1 MASLNLSINGPS
13 IKKEYTSVVDAAV
26 PTSGS
31 PTFAK
36 WVLYTV
42 QTPLVSVFESSG
54 SNESV
59 LKVESTGGKRTPDDP
74 MNPHH
79 LYALTNNSFAEGELT
94 ELFEDFSEGR
104 VQFGFVKVKDPN
116 SGLPKHVLIAWCG
129 GGVPERTKGYFTS
142 HLNAASKVLHGYH
155 VQITARSDDDLEPD
169 ALMRK
174 VADASGAKYAGG
186 PAAGAVRA
194 PPPIKSKPVFSPSN
208 LSAGRSVNPLVAA
221 RSRRD
226 DNVDADGWGAD
237 APPVTRTQVERVE
250 SAYKP
255 TKVDMSSLSRQSEP
269 SRYTPAA
276 AQQQDRDV
284 VGGGYKP
291 VGKIDIAAIRAQAK
305 EKRDDRPTPVKGAYE
320 PIGKVDIAAIRAKAQ
335 KPASEQPEPE
345 QHAEQESPKPL
356 ADRAAAFSQP
366 AQSERLTS
374 LPKPKI
380 ANKFG
385 GGGFSATKAPTP
397 GALGL
402 QGPVANAS
410 SAPVTTTSR
419 TFANEGGKTPA
430 QLWAEKKAHESGG
443 SAGAALPSSP
453 APISQQTSGNKE
465 WKSGYSGKSWAS
477 VQTPAFGRGGAE
489 TVRENNQAIPED
501 EQTRGGQDE
510 PAGGVSALR
519 DRFKGAT
526 PMGGAPPAPG
536 ATTGHGDEQEEEENV
551 APPPLPS
558 SSRPSGGFALPGLPT
573 RPPPVDDEEEEEPE
587 REQSPIRVAQPVARQ
602 AEPVRAPAPPPAPA
616 PAPREPTPE
625 PEPEPEPEP
634 APAPP
639 PAPVSHQTAPPPP
652 VPAPAPAA
660 GGASQRAV
668 ILYDYD
674 KDEDNEI
681 SLVEGEIVTDVDQV
695 DPDWWI
701 GTNVHGENGLFPSSY
716 VELIEEDDAG
726 AGGGAAT
733 SPPPTAP
740 APATAPVPT
749 PAAAAPAPA
758 AASTGHTATALY
770 DYEAAEDNELS
781 FPEDA
786 QVTNLEFP
794 DDDWWFG
801 HYKGDSGLFPANYV
815 QLNQ

>member
-13 IKKEYTSVVDAAV
+13 IKKEYSSVVDAAL
-26 PTSGS
+26 PASGS
-31 PTFAK
+31 PTSAK
-36 WVLYTV
+36 WALFSV

-59 LKVESTGGKRTPDDP
+59 LKVESTGGKELPTVRQTRTTSTS
-74 MNPHH
+74 M
-79 LYALTNNSFAEGELT
+79 LTDASAEGELS

-142 HLNAASKVLHGYH
+142 HLNAVSKVLHGYH

-169 ALMRK
+169 ALIRK
-174 VADASGAKYAGG
+174 VADASGSKYAGG
-186 PAAGAVRA
+186 PATGASRA

-208 LSAGRSVNPLVAA
+208 VSAGRPVNPLVAA
-221 RSRRD
+221 RSRRNED
-226 DNVDADGWGAD
+226 VDGDGWGAD
-237 APPVTRTQVERVE
+237 APPVTRNQVERVE

-255 TKVDMSSLSRQSEP
+255 TKVDMPSLSRQSEP
-269 SRYTPAA
+269 SRYTPATP
-276 AQQQDRDV
+276 QQNRDV
-284 VGGGYKP
+284 VGGGYQP
-291 VGKIDIAAIRAQAK
+291 VGKVDIAAIRAKAK
-305 EKRDDRPTPVKGAYE
+305 EQRDDRPTAVKGAYE
-320 PIGKVDIAAIRAKAQ
+320 PIGKVDIAAIRARAQ
-335 KPASEQPEPE
+335 KPASEQP
-345 QHAEQESPKPL
+345 AEEEAPKPL

-366 AQSERLTS
+366 SQSERLTS
-374 LPKPKI
+374 LPKPKVS
-380 ANKFG
+380 NKFG
-385 GGGFSATKAPTP
+385 GGGFSATKAPVP

-430 QLWAEKKAHESGG
+430 QLWAEKKAREGG
-443 SAGAALPSSP
+443 VGAGVAPSSP
-453 APISQQTSGNKE
+453 PPINQQQSGGNE
-465 WKSGYSGKSWAS
+465 WKSGYAGKSWAA

-489 TVRENNQAIPED
+489 TVRENDQAIEED
-501 EQTRGGQDE
+501 EQTRSAQDE
-510 PAGGVSALR
+510 PSGGVSAIR

-526 PMGGAPPAPG
+526 PMGGAPPVPG
-536 ATTGHGDEQEEEENV
+536 ATREHRDEEEEEEPA
-551 APPPLPS
+551 APPPPPTG
-558 SSRPSGGFALPGLPT
+558 SRPSGGFALPGLPT
-573 RPPPVDDEEEEEPE
+573 RPAPVNDEEEEEDE
-587 REQSPIRVAQPVARQ
+587 REQSPIRVAQPVARE
-602 AEPVRAPAPPPAPA
+602 AEPVRAPAPPPAAVPM
-616 PAPREPTPE
+616 PREPTPE
-625 PEPEPEPEP
+625 PESEPEPTP
-634 APAPP
+634 APRPVPASHQAPP
-639 PAPVSHQTAPPPP
+639 PS
-652 VPAPAPAA
+652 APAPAA

-681 SLVEGEIVTDVDQV
+681 NLVEGEIVTDVDQV

-701 GTNVHGENGLFPSSY
+701 GTNKHGENGLFPSSY
-716 VELIEEDDAG
+716 VELIEDAE
-726 AGGGAAT
+726 AETSAAV
-733 SPPPTAP
+733 PPPSAP
-740 APATAPVPT
+740 ARAAAPVPT
-749 PAAAAPAPA
+749 PAPAAPAPA
-758 AASTGHTATALY
+758 AASSGPTATALY
-770 DYEAAEDNELS
+770 DYEAAEDNVLAELS